1 MHRFAVYLSLMLQLC
16 DLFIGY
22 SDDTHRRIVA
32 ETLNASLPCGVLTC
46 LIGANGVGKSTLMR
60 TMSAFQPPLRGD
72 VRIGGR
78 SIGEYSPKELSERV
92 GVVLTEKSMPADLTV
107 EEVVAMGRIPYTNF
121 WGTLTAAD
129 RKAVDDAIALVGL
142 SELRHRKVHQVS
154 DGERQKAMIAK
165 ALAQQTPVIFLDE
178 PTAFL
183 DYPSKIAMMQLLRRL
198 AHEQNKLILLST
210 HDLEIAFQTA
220 DNIWLLQRS
229 GLQAGTL
236 EQLAES
242 GAISAFLDSD
252 DLYFDIA
259 ARRIVLK

>member
-1 MHRFAVYLSLMLQLC
+1 MKKDVM
-16 DLFIGY
+16 
-22 SDDTHRRIVA
+22 IV
-32 ETLNASLPCGVLTC
+32 T
-46 LIGANGVGKSTLMR
+46 GAG
-60 TMSAFQPPLRGD
+60 Q
-72 VRIGGR
+72 I
-78 SIGEYSPKELSERV
+78 
-92 GVVLTEKSMPADLTV
+92 SM
-107 EEVVAMGRIPYTNF
+107 
-121 WGTLTAAD
+121 
-129 RKAVDDAIALVGL
+129 AIARRTGFGKKIILGDKNMDNCESIAKIMNDAGYDVEPFEMDL
-142 SELRHRKVHQVS
+142 SSRES
-154 DGERQKAMIAK
+154 IKAMIAK
-165 ALAQQTPVIFLDE
+165 ALAQQTPIIFLDE